1 MASQKQLSLDRLYV
15 ITDGS
20 GQVVDPLEIVFQ
32 DKNQAKEYRKNSW
45 DAKTIKEMK
54 ITIESLREVLGLC

>member
-1 MASQKQLSLDRLYV
+1 MASQKQLSLDKLYV

-20 GQVVDPLEIVFQ
+20 GQVVDPLEKVFQ

-45 DAKTIKEMK
+45 DDKTIKEMN
-54 ITIESLREVLGLC
+54 ITIESLREVLGL